1 MNGKASCKV
10 RIFIQNLDARVRG
23 LIYIVAPPMCTYR
36 KVNRMNRRTR
46 RNFPRENRNGR
57 GKYDRMLDMGRMNSF
72 TYYADQINRELG
84 GDNNAWNSIL
94 ASMIAKASRMGIEEA
109 QAFIV
114 EKVKTGELRKEVE
127 EPLLQLL
134 NRYSKVR

>member
-1 MNGKASCKV
+1 MG
-10 RIFIQNLDARVRG
+10 
-23 LIYIVAPPMCTYR
+23 
-36 KVNRMNRRTR
+36 NRMNRRTR
-46 RNFPRENRNGR
+46 RNFPQENRNGR